1 MSSRARRAPDGAPNG
16 RRVALL
22 PSPSGWSN
30 WFYVSPRKSNISSSH
45 AYCSGLQPG
54 TLRQRGKFYTCADAH
69 GSAYGRGG
77 QLAASRIARGSF
89 FLAPTGTASP
99 TGAAVNS
106 PPTGSLA
113 VAFLLRRRV
122 RLRLYPRRSTC
133 HYPCADA
140 HGSAYAHSGQRAARR
155 IARGNRCRAHAATRV
170 TPGAGVA
177 GGVPVADIAV
187 PARER

>member
-1 MSSRARRAPDGAPNG
+1 MVGGSPCSRALRAG
-16 RRVALL
+16 RIGSTFL
-22 PSPSGWSN
+22 PASPTLVRLTRTVRACSPARC
-30 WFYVSPRKSNISSSH
+30 VS
-45 AYCSGLQPG
+45 
-54 TLRQRGKFYTCADAH
+54 
-69 GSAYGRGG
+69 
-77 QLAASRIARGSF
+77 AASSI
-89 FLAPTGTASP
+89 LAPTPTAPP

-113 VAFLLRRRV
+113 VAFFLRRRV